1 MPLRQ
6 AALESFTI
14 EFIYDV
20 RKKYSKIGGKKLWI
34 MYKDKMCGNQRLGR
48 DRFMEL
54 IDRYGLK
61 VRNRSRKPKTTDSTH
76 GLPVFPNLVYAF
88 IPQHVNGLC
97 VSDITY
103 VPIWLE
109 DDKYTFCYLSLITDA
124 YSHEI
129 IGWQVGCTLE
139 AKYTTEALEIALG
152 RIENLDQS
160 TVEKLIHHSD
170 RGLQSAY
177 KQYVKALMDRGIKIS
192 MTENGNPKDN
202 AIAERINL
210 TIKVEFLN
218 GIKFRS
224 VREVRDAVAK
234 AVEFY
239 NNERPHMSNNMMT
252 PAQAAKCNGELK
264 KWWRCYRDEAIKNA
278 SAC

>member
-1 MPLRQ
+1 MPLRK
-6 AALESFTI
+6 AALESFAI
-14 EFIYDV
+14 EFIHDV
-20 RKKYSKIGGKKLWI
+20 RKKSSKIGGKKLWI

-54 IDRYGLK
+54 IDRYDLK

-88 IPQHVNGLC
+88 IPQHVNELW

-129 IGWQVGCTLE
+129 IGWQVGSTLE

-170 RGLQSAY
+170 RGLQY
-177 KQYVKALMDRGIKIS
+177 
-192 MTENGNPKDN
+192 
-202 AIAERINL
+202 
-210 TIKVEFLN
+210 
-218 GIKFRS
+218 
-224 VREVRDAVAK
+224 
-234 AVEFY
+234 
-239 NNERPHMSNNMMT
+239 
-252 PAQAAKCNGELK
+252 
-264 KWWRCYRDEAIKNA
+264 A
-278 SAC
+278 SK

>member
-1 MPLRQ
+1 MVISDL
-6 AALESFTI
+6 
-14 EFIYDV
+14 V
-20 RKKYSKIGGKKLWI
+20 GIGLW
-34 MYKDKMCGNQRLGR
+34 N
-48 DRFMEL
+48 

-88 IPQHVNGLC
+88 IPQHVNELW

-129 IGWQVGCTLE
+129 IGWQVGSSLE

-170 RGLQSAY
+170 RGLQYAS
-177 KQYVKALMDRGIKIS
+177 KQYVKTFMDRGIKIS

-202 AIAERINL
+202 AIAERLNL
-210 TIKVEFLN
+210 TIKEEFLN

-239 NNERPHMSNNMMT
+239 NNERLHVSNNMMK
-252 PAQAAKCNGELK
+252 PAQAAKYTTVSLRSGGGVIVM
-264 KWWRCYRDEAIKNA
+264 RP
-278 SAC
+278 